1 MAGTGAGDPLIDSRS
16 TATVCPVDCFF
27 DIGEMLIIH
36 PEECIDCGACVDE
49 CPVQAILPEDE
60 VIGTPE
66 ESYVEKN
73 KVWFEENISD
83 EVEAARQTT
92 G

>member
-1 MAGTGAGDPLIDSRS
+1 
-16 TATVCPVDCFF
+16 
-27 DIGEMLIIH
+27 MLIIH